1 MNPSLTLITALAFCA
16 LFTSFTPSAE
26 AKPIAPTFSRE
37 IAPILFTHCATCHR
51 PGEVGPFPLL
61 TYEDARKRAKTI
73 VAAVEKRL
81 MPPWKA
87 APGLVAYHD
96 DPRLSDAQIALIK
109 EWAATGAPEG
119 NRAELPPLPKF
130 TTGWSLGEPGLV
142 LQADQEFTLD
152 ADGRDVYQCFVIPTK
167 FTEDRYLSALEVRP
181 SNRRVVHHV
190 VAFTDTT
197 GKGRERDAATPE
209 PGYRTFG
216 GPGVPGAQWL
226 EGWAPG
232 KSPRHLPADHGMFVP
247 KGADIILQVH
257 YNKTGK
263 AETDLTKIGF
273 YFVKGPVDK
282 RVRIHTHAYPG
293 LNIPPGNAHYN
304 VTNTYTVP
312 AGVTVLAVW
321 PHMHLIGRSM
331 NVEATLPGGT
341 KQPMVTVPDWN
352 FNWQLGYHFK
362 EPLKF
367 PAGTKIQLTAQY
379 DNSTN
384 NPANPSHPPK
394 AVRWG
399 EQTTDEMCIAFYAYT
414 VDAEHLAQGIVAS
427 GMSRGGGGNR
437 EAMTTLMQ
445 EALKLF
451 DKDGDGKLNDAERAE
466 AVKAFQERFGTK
478 KK

>member
-1 MNPSLTLITALAFCA
+1 MNRSSILLATLVFLAPSLTA
-16 LFTSFTPSAE
+16 SA
-26 AKPIAPTFSRE
+26 APPTFSRD
-37 IAPILFTHCATCHR
+37 IAPILFKNCVTCHR
-51 PGEVGPFPLL
+51 PGEVGPFSLL

-73 VAAVEKRL
+73 ATAVEKRL

-96 DPRLSDAQIALIK
+96 EMRLSDAQIALIK
-109 EWAATGAPEG
+109 VWAANGAPEG
-119 NRAELPPLPKF
+119 NRADLPPAPKF
-130 TTGWSLGEPGLV
+130 ASGWQLGEPDLV
-142 LQADQEFTLD
+142 LQPDRDFTLV
-152 ADGRDVYQCFVIPTK
+152 AEGRDVYQCFVIPTN
-167 FTEDRYLSALEVRP
+167 FAEDRYISVMETRP
-181 SNRRVVHHV
+181 SNSRIVHHV
-190 VAFTDTT
+190 IAFTDTT

-209 PGYRTFG
+209 PGYQTFG

-232 KSPRHLPADHGMFVP
+232 KNPRPLPAGHGMLVP

-263 AETDLTKIGF
+263 PETDRTKVGF
-273 YFVKGPVDK
+273 HFTKGPVDK
-282 RVRIHTHAYPG
+282 RVRVHTHAFPA
-293 LNIPPGNAHYN
+293 LNIRPGDAHYA

-312 AGVTVLAVW
+312 ANVTVLAVW
-321 PHMHLIGRSM
+321 PHMHLLGRTM
-331 NVEATLPGGT
+331 AVEAMLPNGT
-341 KQPMVTVPDWN
+341 KQPMVTVPDWD

-362 EPLKF
+362 EPLKL
-367 PAGTKIQLTAQY
+367 PGGSKIKLTATY

-414 VDAEHLAQGIVAS
+414 VDAEHLTQGIAAD
-427 GMSRGGGGNR
+427 GMKGGRNR
-437 EAMTTLMQ
+437 EALMALMQ
-445 EALKLF
+445 EALKRF

-466 AVKAFQERFGTK
+466 AVKAFQQSIRSK
-478 KK
+478 PPK